1 MIERLMNQELPY
13 GEPEYSEI
21 SKKINSLMERIAAGM
36 DEDSRK
42 LLEQLAD
49 LHTHR
54 ANIVAEATFIAGFC
68 AAMDLMLDYL
78 RQRET

>member
-1 MIERLMNQELPY
+1 MIKQLMNPERPY

-21 SKKINSLMERIAAGM
+21 GKEINSLMEKIAAQM
-36 DEDSRK
+36 DADSRK
-42 LLEQLAD
+42 LLEQMAD

-54 ANIVAEATFIAGFC
+54 ANIVAEATYIAGFC
-68 AAMDLMLDYL
+68 AAIDLMLDYL